1 MVLFVVVP
9 FIMILL
15 YFNYMLT
22 NSMVWSI
29 SEKTITLTSDGALVL
44 EFENPKLRTVK
55 VNKGEVKKIHT
66 HKRKILLQIE
76 SSKYR
81 FLVIPEFCFKSEAEK
96 QTLLSS
102 II

>member
-29 SEKTITLTSDGALVL
+29 SEKTISLTSDGALVL

-76 SSKYR
+76 S
-81 FLVIPEFCFKSEAEK
+81 CFKSEAEK

>member
-1 MVLFVVVP
+1 
-9 FIMILL
+9 
-15 YFNYMLT
+15 
-22 NSMVWSI
+22 MVWSI
-29 SEKTITLTSDGALVL
+29 SDKTISLTSDGALVL

-81 FLVIPEFCFKSEAEK
+81 FLVIPESCLKSEAEK
-96 QTLLSS
+96 HTLLSS